1 MKKLVLPFAAL
12 AALSLSAADPSVAI
26 TSVTQA
32 SDGIVTVNYTLSG
45 AKAIITLDVETN
57 VTGDVWAPVG
67 GAALKDVSGDVHM
80 EIETGSRTLVWRPTG
95 PASDFAVNASN
106 VRLKVN
112 AWTKDDPPDYLSVDL
127 FASGQPK
134 RYYPYVECLPGGLF
148 ENAEYRTKQL
158 LLRRI
163 HAKNVPWK
171 MLGTIDV
178 TLDHDY
184 YIGVFPITQA
194 QYMLAGNN
202 DSWTY
207 GRLMY
212 HCQGAMRPANTSYAS
227 AREKTFYK
235 HEEPE
240 GICMPK
246 CAYPNPPWQYSL
258 VGMLRTKQKLD
269 FDLPTEA
276 EWEFA
281 CRAGIAANNVWNDG
295 TPATAANCPGR
306 HKTNGGWL
314 DGGTRE
320 PPYADNYNGI
330 GVTNGTAI
338 VGSFAPNAWGLY
350 DMHGNVGEWC
360 VDWYQD
366 NISGLAGAVNVSA
379 DDPTKC
385 ADGTTAG
392 STRARRGGSY
402 NDDYTRALLNTRTG
416 LKPTEH
422 YATMGVRVVVRGGEP
437 TVSKVQQ

>member
-1 MKKLVLPFAAL
+1 M
-12 AALSLSAADPSVAI
+12 
-26 TSVTQA
+26 
-32 SDGIVTVNYTLSG
+32 
-45 AKAIITLDVETN
+45 
-57 VTGDVWAPVG
+57 
-67 GAALKDVSGDVHM
+67 ALKDVSGDVHM

-95 PASDFAVNASN
+95 PASDFAVDASN

-178 TLDHDY
+178 MLDHDY

-202 DSWTY
+202 DATTY

-235 HEEPE
+235 HVEPE

-295 TPATAANCPGR
+295 TSAKDSSLIPGR
-306 HKTNGGWL
+306 CNENGGWL
-314 DGGTRE
+314 PGGTSYPNIPSLGPTNATAVCGSY
-320 PPYADNYNGI
+320 PPNR
-330 GVTNGTAI
+330 
-338 VGSFAPNAWGLY
+338 WGLY
-350 DMHGNVGEWC
+350 DMHGNVQEWC
-360 VDWYQD
+360 VDWFQWNYLEGKININPNDPMQTLGGAPAEGLSYQ
-366 NISGLAGAVNVSA
+366 
-379 DDPTKC
+379 
-385 ADGTTAG
+385 
-392 STRARRGGSY
+392 RARRGGSFNTKAFEPANG
-402 NDDYTRALLNTRTG
+402 NDCRASARSGYQMGAAYVNFGGRVACRAG
-416 LKPTEH
+416 L
-422 YATMGVRVVVRGGEP
+422 R
-437 TVSKVQQ
+437 